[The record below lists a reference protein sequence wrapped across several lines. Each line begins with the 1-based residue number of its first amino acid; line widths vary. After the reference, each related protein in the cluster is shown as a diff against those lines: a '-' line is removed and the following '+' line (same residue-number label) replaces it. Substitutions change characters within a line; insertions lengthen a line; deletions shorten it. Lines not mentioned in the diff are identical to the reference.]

1 MSSYYGSFEFD
12 TKKRAKYSKKTID
25 KIIKLKQ
32 SGLSIRNIDKKL
44 DIPFGSLHYILR
56 MNGEVNIF
64 TSRPSNKYINR
75 SEAMY
80 MYDMTNSQFDYYRGR
95 YTDRTVL
102 TGNIVWIERELLEDH
117 ILDKVGYKNRWKSNI
132 K

>member
-1 MSSYYGSFEFD
+1 MSSYYGFFEFD

-32 SGLSIRNIDKKL
+32 SGISIRNIAKKL
-44 DIPFGSLHYILR
+44 DMPYGSLHYILR

-80 MYDMTNSQFDYYRGR
+80 MYDLTNSQFDYYRGR
-95 YTDRTVL
+95 YKDRTVL
-102 TGNIVWIERELLEDH
+102 ASNVVWIERDLFEDH
-117 ILDKVGYKNRWKSNI
+117 ILYKVGYKNRYKSNI

>member
-1 MSSYYGSFEFD
+1 MSSYYGFFEFD
-12 TKKRAKYSKKTID
+12 TKKRDKYSKKTID

-32 SGLSIRNIDKKL
+32 SGLSIRNIAKKL

-95 YTDRTVL
+95 YKDRTVL
-102 TGNIVWIERELLEDH
+102 AGNVVWIDRDLFEDH
-117 ILDKVGYKNRWKSNI
+117 ILDKVGYKNRWKNAN
-132 K
+132 

>member
-1 MSSYYGSFEFD
+1 MSSYNGFFEFD

-32 SGLSIRNIDKKL
+32 SGLSIRNIAKKL

-56 MNGEVNIF
+56 MNGEVNII
-64 TSRPSNKYINR
+64 TTRPSNKYINR

-117 ILDKVGYKNRWKSNI
+117 ILDKVGYKNRWKNAN
-132 K
+132 

>member
-1 MSSYYGSFEFD
+1 
-12 TKKRAKYSKKTID
+12 
-25 KIIKLKQ
+25 
-32 SGLSIRNIDKKL
+32 
-44 DIPFGSLHYILR
+44 
-56 MNGEVNIF
+56 
-64 TSRPSNKYINR
+64 
-75 SEAMY
+75 MY

-117 ILDKVGYKNRWKSNI
+117 ILDKVGYKNRWKSEE

>member
-1 MSSYYGSFEFD
+1 
-12 TKKRAKYSKKTID
+12 
-25 KIIKLKQ
+25 
-32 SGLSIRNIDKKL
+32 
-44 DIPFGSLHYILR
+44 